1 MSQNNPNE
9 MIEIIEAFD
18 PEIEIIEGEDRLV
31 QASAD
36 FLVSEDDIEEL
47 AVSEDEAYTPVIEYG
62 EWTTPEDFQNYIV
75 ASIRNHPPVFDG
87 SLNSVRRA
95 FSYLKNVQAELIEGV
110 EQDAPY
116 ADLDE
121 EKLRFLDS
129 VEEGIEQAL
138 VQIAEAVDSG
148 LTKTATKSS
157 NFTYFVNP
165 FIFGLART
173 MVNGKV
179 SQGKNIE
186 DLFAKLDDKYKL
198 NDREKLE
205 LYYVLNDMGHPIRS
219 SFVDHVDMAEQ
230 YFA

>member
-1 MSQNNPNE
+1 MNSNNSNE
-9 MIEIIEAFD
+9 IIEIIETFEPD
-18 PEIEIIEGEDRLV
+18 IEIIDSDEKLV
-31 QASAD
+31 EASV
-36 FLVSEDDIEEL
+36 VSEDDLDEISASEE
-47 AVSEDEAYTPVIEYG
+47 EAYIPVVEYG

-95 FSYLKNVQAELIEGV
+95 FQYLKNVQAELIEGV

-121 EKLRFLDS
+121 DKLRFLDS
-129 VEEGIEQAL
+129 VEQGIEEAL
-138 VQIAEAVDSG
+138 VQIAQAVDSG
-148 LTKTATKSS
+148 LTKKATKSS

-173 MVNGKV
+173 MINGKV

-186 DLFAKLDDKYKL
+186 DLFEKLDKKYKL

-219 SFVDHVDMAEQ
+219 SFVDHIDMAEQ